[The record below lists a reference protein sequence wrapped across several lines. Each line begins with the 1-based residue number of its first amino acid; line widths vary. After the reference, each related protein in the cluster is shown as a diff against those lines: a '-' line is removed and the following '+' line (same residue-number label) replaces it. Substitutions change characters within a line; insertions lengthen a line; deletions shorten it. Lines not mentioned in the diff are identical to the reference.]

1 MAGLLDVIL
10 LYDCNLAC
18 SFCTI
23 MADVDRADGVAASLR
38 GRSLPAPKVFDA
50 MKRDRARGYDAIAF
64 TGGEPTLRA
73 DLLPLI
79 RKARELGFT
88 SIKLQTNG
96 LVFASASNLE
106 RAIEAGV
113 TRWHL
118 SIHAHREADYDA
130 IVRTPARHAAMVTAL
145 DAMIARGL
153 DPIVDVL
160 ISRRTLPELVACLA
174 WLADRGVRRVDLWM
188 VSLTDA
194 NRDNVDQLPSYDEV
208 EPVVHEALA
217 LARSRGIE
225 ARSLHLPRCVLGAD
239 HLHAYDPGRALEH
252 DGRVHVLSPDDD
264 FELVASKLTPQVKV
278 AACQGC
284 AHDAICPGLRADYLE
299 VFGDR
304 EIALRRGQPSTLAP
318 TRRLRVVPSP

>member
-18 SFCTI
+18 DFCTI
-23 MADVDRADGVAASLR
+23 MADVDRADGVAATLR
-38 GRSLPAPKVFDA
+38 ARSLTAAKVVDA

-64 TGGEPTLRA
+64 TGGEPTLRS
-73 DLLPLI
+73 DLLPLV

-96 LVFASASNLE
+96 LVFASAVNLE
-106 RAIEAGV
+106 RAIDAGV

-118 SIHAHREADYDA
+118 SIHAHREAEYDA
-130 IVRTPARHAAMVTAL
+130 IVRTTARYAAMLASL
-145 DAMIARGL
+145 DAMVARGL

-160 ISRRTLPELVACLA
+160 ISRRTLPELVSCIA

-194 NRDNVDQLPSYDEV
+194 NRASVEQLPSYDEV

-217 LARSRGIE
+217 LARERGLE
-225 ARSLHLPRCVLGAD
+225 ARSLHLPRCVLGGD
-239 HLHAYDPGRALEH
+239 HAHAHDPGRAIEH
-252 DGRVHVLSPDDD
+252 DGRVHVLSPNDD
-264 FELVASKLTPQVKV
+264 FELVASKLTPQIKV
-278 AACQGC
+278 AACEGC
-284 AHDAICPGLRADYLE
+284 VHDAICPGLRADYLD

-304 EIALRRGQPSTLAP
+304 EIALRRGQSSVLAP
-318 TRRLRVVPSP
+318 KRHLRVA

>member
-18 SFCTI
+18 DFCTI
-23 MADVDRADGVAASLR
+23 MADVARADGIAASLR
-38 GRSLPAPKVFDA
+38 TRSLSAAKVLDA

-64 TGGEPTLRA
+64 TGGEPTLRS

-79 RKARELGFT
+79 RKARELGFA

-96 LVFASASNLE
+96 LVFASSPNLE
-106 RAIEAGV
+106 RAIDAGV

-118 SIHAHREADYDA
+118 SIHAHREVDYDA
-130 IVRTPARHAAMVTAL
+130 IVRTPGRHAAMVTAL
-145 DAMIARGL
+145 DAMVARGL

-160 ISRRTLPELVACLA
+160 ISRRTLPELVSCMA
-174 WLADRGVRRVDLWM
+174 WLSDRGVRRVDLWM

-194 NRDNVDQLPSYDEV
+194 NRDNVDQLPSYE
-208 EPVVHEALA
+208 ETAPVVHEALA
-217 LARSRGIE
+217 LARSRGVT
-225 ARSLHLPRCVLGAD
+225 ARSLHLPRCVLGVD
-239 HLHAYDPGRALEH
+239 HLHAYDPGRAIEH

-264 FELVASKLTPQVKV
+264 FELSVSKLTPQVKV
-278 AACQGC
+278 AACEGC
-284 AHDAICPGLRADYLE
+284 EHEAICPGLRPDYLE

-304 EIALRRGQPSTLAP
+304 EIALRRGQSSVLAP
-318 TRRLRVVPSP
+318 RRRRIG